1 MRRSYGDRHDL
12 GACAGGV
19 TIGIIDTGYD
29 ESHPA
34 FKNLNPKPTVIIQPP
49 GGKASNWHGTSVIS
63 LLAGHAESSTPGLV
77 PNARFLIADAF
88 FPTSD
93 TNPKPQTDTAH
104 LVEALRRLEERGAQ
118 IINMSLVGPSDD
130 LVHQQIVAMSKR
142 GIVFIAA
149 AGNGGPS
156 APPAYPAAYSDEVIA
171 VTAVN
176 DRRQGYDYANRGSYI
191 DVAAP
196 GVRIWT
202 ALPDNKEGM
211 VTGTSFA
218 APFVTAV
225 AAVTYKKLNA
235 ERLRLNP
242 KRLMLTA
249 FLIDQIGKGERNDR
263 FGLGLVKAP
272 PRSTC
277 TPQMQPVAAVVTAPV
292 RAAAP
297 APARGSGEVACRC

>member
-1 MRRSYGDRHDL
+1 MT
-12 GACAGGV
+12 AG
-19 TIGIIDTGYD
+19 
-29 ESHPA
+29 S
-34 FKNLNPKPTVIIQPP
+34 
-49 GGKASNWHGTSVIS
+49 
-63 LLAGHAESSTPGLV
+63 
-77 PNARFLIADAF
+77 
-88 FPTSD
+88 
-93 TNPKPQTDTAH
+93 
-104 LVEALRRLEERGAQ
+104 
-118 IINMSLVGPSDD
+118 
-130 LVHQQIVAMSKR
+130 
-142 GIVFIAA
+142 
-149 AGNGGPS
+149 
-156 APPAYPAAYSDEVIA
+156 
-171 VTAVN
+171 
-176 DRRQGYDYANRGSYI
+176 YDYANRGSYI

-292 RAAAP
+292 HVVPPPPPPPAAAVP
-297 APARGSGEVACRC
+297 WHADVRRASLQ